1 MTDSTDRNSSRFE
14 RWLKNKPS
22 RPDQSIPDPFFDK
35 DTPHG
40 YLPKALVVVQWS
52 DHWFNEIEDRW
63 EACDKD
69 AVGKWGDE
77 VFGDHVVLYGFL
89 PRFSDAVHPERFS
102 AKYGRNKPPLLSNW
116 PNKEFSRSDLD
127 DQ

>member
-1 MTDSTDRNSSRFE
+1 MTDSTDRYSSRFE

-22 RPDQSIPDPFFDK
+22 KPDQSIPGPFWDK

-52 DHWFNEIEDRW
+52 DHWFNAIEDRW
-63 EACDKD
+63 EACGKD

-89 PRFSDAVHPERFS
+89 PRFSDAVHPERFL
-102 AKYGRNKPPLLSNW
+102 AKHGRNKPPLLSNW
-116 PNKEFSRSDLD
+116 GTSGHDRSDL
-127 DQ
+127 

>member
-22 RPDQSIPDPFFDK
+22 RWDQSIPEPFWGY

-40 YLPKALVVVQWS
+40 YLPKALVVLQWS

-63 EACDKD
+63 EACTKD
-69 AVGKWGDE
+69 EVGKWGDD
-77 VFGDHVVLYGFL
+77 VFGEHIVVYGFL
-89 PRFSDAVHPERFS
+89 PRFSDAIHPERFQ
-102 AKYGRNKPPLLSNW
+102 AKHGRSKPPLLSNW
-116 PNKEFSRSDLD
+116 PNKTFERSDLD
-127 DQ
+127 D